1 MNYYCYIAGL
11 PDIQIDNAKSI
22 PAQEEILDELKQ
34 ILSKGDMALLD
45 LLRLRYDNANLLKF
59 LANRDAELN
68 PLGKLTSQD
77 WAELIELIDNSDER
91 NPVRDARLLKYV
103 LEFYTTIRN
112 EQSEEK
118 IDFAEDFLAALY
130 YKYGMQCKN
139 KFVADWFEFNLNINN
154 ILTALTCRKYGWD
167 IKSAIV
173 GDNVVAE
180 TIRNSV
186 SARDFNLK
194 AEIDYFDALVNI
206 SETANLLDREH
217 RIDALKWNWLEEN
230 TFFSSFSIEK
240 VLSFWLRCELMH
252 RWDNLS
258 MEEGAEIFRQM
269 INDLKKDVKF

>member
-11 PDIQIDNAKSI
+11 PDIQIDNQKSI

-45 LLRLRYDNANLLKF
+45 LLRLKYDNDNLLKF

-167 IKSAIV
+167 VKSAIV
-173 GDNVVAE
+173 GDNIVAE

-194 AEIDYFDALVNI
+194 TEIDYFDALVSI

>member
-11 PDIQIDNAKSI
+11 PDIQIDNQKSI

-45 LLRLRYDNANLLKF
+45 LLRLKYDNDNLLKF

-91 NPVRDARLLKYV
+91 NPARDARLLKYV

-180 TIRNSV
+180 TIRNSI

-194 AEIDYFDALVNI
+194 AEIDYFDALVSI
-206 SETANLLDREH
+206 SEIANLLDREH

>member
-11 PDIQIDNAKSI
+11 PDIQIDNQKSI

-45 LLRLRYDNANLLKF
+45 LLRLKYDNDNLLKF

-91 NPVRDARLLKYV
+91 NPVRDARLLKYM
-103 LEFYTTIRN
+103 LDFYTTIRN

-139 KFVADWFEFNLNINN
+139 KFVAEWFEFNLNINN

-194 AEIDYFDALVNI
+194 AEIDYFDALVSI

>member
-1 MNYYCYIAGL
+1 MNYYYYIAGL

-45 LLRLRYDNANLLKF
+45 LLRLKYDNDNLLKF

-68 PLGKLTSQD
+68 PLGNLTSQD

-91 NPVRDARLLKYV
+91 NPVRDARLLKYM
-103 LEFYTTIRN
+103 LDFYTTIRN

-194 AEIDYFDALVNI
+194 AEIDYFDALVSI

>member
-11 PDIQIDNAKSI
+11 PDIQIDNQKSI

-34 ILSKGDMALLD
+34 ILSKGDMALLN
-45 LLRLRYDNANLLKF
+45 LLRLKYDNDNLLKF

-77 WAELIELIDNSDER
+77 WTELIELIDNSDER
-91 NPVRDARLLKYV
+91 NPVRDARLLKYM
-103 LEFYTTIRN
+103 LDFYTVIRN

-167 IKSAIV
+167 IKSAII

-194 AEIDYFDALVNI
+194 AEIDYFDALVSI
-206 SETANLLDREH
+206 SEAANLLDREH

>member
-11 PDIQIDNAKSI
+11 PDIQIDNQKSI

-45 LLRLRYDNANLLKF
+45 LLRLKYDNNNLLKF

-139 KFVADWFEFNLNINN
+139 KFVAEWFEFNLNINN

-173 GDNVVAE
+173 GDNVVAK

-194 AEIDYFDALVNI
+194 AEIDYFDALVSI

>member
-11 PDIQIDNAKSI
+11 PDIQIDNQKSI

-45 LLRLRYDNANLLKF
+45 LLRLKYDNDNLLKF

-91 NPVRDARLLKYV
+91 NPARDARLLKYV

-173 GDNVVAE
+173 SDNVVAE

-194 AEIDYFDALVNI
+194 AEIDYFDALVSI

>member
-45 LLRLRYDNANLLKF
+45 LLRLKYDNNNLLKF

-173 GDNVVAE
+173 GDNVVAK

-194 AEIDYFDALVNI
+194 AEIDYFDALVSI

>member
-11 PDIQIDNAKSI
+11 PDIQIDNQKSI

-45 LLRLRYDNANLLKF
+45 LLRLKYDNDNLLKF

-180 TIRNSV
+180 TIRSSV

-194 AEIDYFDALVNI
+194 GEIDYFDALVSI

>member
-1 MNYYCYIAGL
+1 MNYYCYIAGM

-34 ILSKGDMALLD
+34 ILSKGDMALLN
-45 LLRLRYDNANLLKF
+45 LLRLKYDNDNLLKY
-59 LANRDAELN
+59 LDNRDAELN
-68 PLGKLTSQD
+68 PLGTLTTQD
-77 WAELIELIDNSDER
+77 WTELIDLIDNSDEL
-91 NPVRDARLLKYV
+91 NPARDRRLLKYM
-103 LEFYTTIRN
+103 LDFYTTIRN
-112 EQSEEK
+112 EQNEEK
-118 IDFAEDFLAALY
+118 IEFHEDFLAALY
-130 YKYGMQCKN
+130 YKYGMECKN
-139 KFVADWFEFNLNINN
+139 KFVAEWFEFNLNINN

-167 IKSAIV
+167 VKSAIV
-173 GDNVVAE
+173 GDNIVAE

-194 AEIDYFDALVNI
+194 TEIDYFDTLVSI

>member
-11 PDIQIDNAKSI
+11 PDIQIDNQKSI
-22 PAQEEILDELKQ
+22 PAQEDILDELKQ

-45 LLRLRYDNANLLKF
+45 LLRLKYDNDNLLKF

-103 LEFYTTIRN
+103 LDFYNTIRN

-194 AEIDYFDALVNI
+194 AEIDYFDALVSI

-230 TFFSSFSIEK
+230 TFFCSFSIEK

>member
-45 LLRLRYDNANLLKF
+45 LLRLKYDNDNLLKF

-194 AEIDYFDALVNI
+194 AEIDYFDALVSI

-269 INDLKKDVKF
+269 INNLKKDVKF

>member
-11 PDIQIDNAKSI
+11 PDIQIDNQKSI

-34 ILSKGDMALLD
+34 ILSNGDMALLD
-45 LLRLRYDNANLLKF
+45 LLRLKYDNDNLLKF

>member
-11 PDIQIDNAKSI
+11 PDIQIDNQKSI
-22 PAQEEILDELKQ
+22 PAQEDILDELKQ

-45 LLRLRYDNANLLKF
+45 LLRLKYDNDNLLKF

-112 EQSEEK
+112 EQSEKK

-167 IKSAIV
+167 IKSAII

-194 AEIDYFDALVNI
+194 AEIDYFDALVSI

-230 TFFSSFSIEK
+230 TFFNSFSIEK

-269 INDLKKDVKF
+269 INNLKKDVKF

>member
-1 MNYYCYIAGL
+1 MNYYCYIAGM

-34 ILSKGDMALLD
+34 ILSKGDMALLN
-45 LLRLRYDNANLLKF
+45 LLRLKYDNDNLLKY
-59 LANRDAELN
+59 LDNRDAELN
-68 PLGKLTSQD
+68 PLGTLTTQD
-77 WAELIELIDNSDER
+77 WTELIDLIDNSDEL
-91 NPVRDARLLKYV
+91 NPARDRRLLKYM
-103 LEFYTTIRN
+103 LDFYTTIRN
-112 EQSEEK
+112 EQNEEK
-118 IDFAEDFLAALY
+118 IEFHEDFLAALY
-130 YKYGMQCKN
+130 YKYGMECKN
-139 KFVADWFEFNLNINN
+139 KFVAEWFEFNLNINN

-167 IKSAIV
+167 VKSAIV
-173 GDNVVAE
+173 GDNIVAE

-194 AEIDYFDALVNI
+194 TEIDYFDTLVSI

-230 TFFSSFSIEK
+230 TFFNAFSIER